1 MGQWESLFNSAWRGR
16 RGSEWA
22 WAKIGP
28 GGGWVVGPGV
38 EVLSAVWSSAWSSLA
53 AGSRQQ
59 CTFKST
65 AVSEKA
71 AMQHDITLVNE
82 EKGRERERE
91 RESSTS
97 SFQVSILNEPLP
109 VALSS

>member
-1 MGQWESLFNSAWRGR
+1 M
-16 RGSEWA
+16 
-22 WAKIGP
+22 
-28 GGGWVVGPGV
+28 
-38 EVLSAVWSSAWSSLA
+38 VLSAVWSSAWSSLA

-59 CTFKST
+59 CSFKST

-82 EKGRERERE
+82 ERGRE

-97 SFQVSILNEPLP
+97 SFQVSSLNEPLP

>member
-1 MGQWESLFNSAWRGR
+1 M
-16 RGSEWA
+16 
-22 WAKIGP
+22 
-28 GGGWVVGPGV
+28 
-38 EVLSAVWSSAWSSLA
+38 VLSAVWSSAWSSLA

-65 AVSEKA
+65 AVNEKA

-82 EKGRERERE
+82 ERGRERER
-91 RESSTS
+91 STS
-97 SFQVSILNEPLP
+97 SFQVSSLNEPLP